1 MDMRGYQRYR
11 EESINTMTPGE
22 LLLLLYDELVKRLTL
37 AELELSKENYPS
49 FEAAVNRSIEIIHYL
64 SDTLDRQYPISAN
77 LAQLYEY
84 FCYELSRVRIGR
96 NRAELERVK
105 GMASE
110 LRASFR
116 QAEKGAAAQSAG
128 CGEAAT

>member
-1 MDMRGYQRYR
+1 MEANFQQYKEQA
-11 EESINTMTPGE
+11 INTMTQGE

-128 CGEAAT
+128 GGEAAT